1 VEMHL
6 GTGGTQTDQL
16 MLAHL
21 YSWGPFNADSGCA
34 ANVNLLEQT
43 PGYIDPQSPQYYA
56 KVKGE
61 YDQLQYWFDFLRG
74 DYGQWSDSTKPDYGQ
89 FDPYVALVHGEEYMN
104 APYTYAYS
112 VDDAVGNMQTER
124 SRNG

>member
-1 VEMHL
+1 MHL

-104 APYTYAYS
+104 APYTYACS